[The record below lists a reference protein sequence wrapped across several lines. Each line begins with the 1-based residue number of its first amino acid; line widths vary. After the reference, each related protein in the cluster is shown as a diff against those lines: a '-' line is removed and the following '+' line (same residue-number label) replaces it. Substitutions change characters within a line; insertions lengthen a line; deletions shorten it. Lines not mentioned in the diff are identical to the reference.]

1 MNVERLTK
9 RLSVSKK
16 TLKIPTKHMPAILGI
31 LEYLKQQ
38 GVNK

>member
-16 TLKIPTKHMPAILGI
+16 TLKLPTKHMPAILDM

-38 GVNK
+38 GVKK

>member
-16 TLKIPTKHMPAILGI
+16 TLKLPTKHMPAILDM

-38 GVNK
+38 GAKK

>member
-16 TLKIPTKHMPAILGI
+16 TLKIPTQYMPAVLGV

-38 GVNK
+38 GGKS

>member
-16 TLKIPTKHMPAILGI
+16 TLKIPTKHMPAVLGI
-31 LEYLKQQ
+31 LDYLKQQ
-38 GVNK
+38 GVKK

>member
-16 TLKIPTKHMPAILGI
+16 TLKLPTKHMPAILDM

-38 GVNK
+38 GVK

>member
-16 TLKIPTKHMPAILGI
+16 TLKIPTQHMPAILGM

-38 GVNK
+38 GVKK

>member
-9 RLSVSKK
+9 RLGVSKK
-16 TLKIPTKHMPAILGI
+16 TLKIPTKHMPAVLDI

-38 GVNK
+38 GEKR

>member
-1 MNVERLTK
+1 MNVDRLTK

-16 TLKIPTKHMPAILGI
+16 TLKLPTKHMPAILDM

-38 GVNK
+38 GVKK

>member
-9 RLSVSKK
+9 RLGASKK
-16 TLKIPTKHMPAILGI
+16 TLKIPTKHMPAVLDI

-38 GVNK
+38 GEKK